1 MNTSYLKQPAPI
13 KITVEGGLTENHSIQ
28 LTIPSC
34 STIEEWIETFRT
46 ILVHQGFQFDTI
58 TQLFDEPDCCGDC
71 CSESSEDSDAPQFL
85 QESKF

>member
-1 MNTSYLKQPAPI
+1 MNTSYLKQPASI

-58 TQLFDEPDCCGDC
+58 TQLFDEPDCCG
-71 CSESSEDSDAPQFL
+71 EFSEDSDAPQFL

>member
-1 MNTSYLKQPAPI
+1 MNTSYLKKPAPI

-28 LTIPSC
+28 LTIPPC

-58 TQLFDEPDCCGDC
+58 TQLFDELDCCG
-71 CSESSEDSDAPQFL
+71 ESSEDSDAPQFL

>member
-1 MNTSYLKQPAPI
+1 MKKYDQVTPI
-13 KITVEGGLTENHSIQ
+13 KITVEGGLCPDRSLQ
-28 LTIPSC
+28 LTLHPYA
-34 STIEEWIETFRT
+34 TIEEWIETFRT

-71 CSESSEDSDAPQFL
+71 CGESSEDSDAPQFL